1 MAGNQKNFQYFTYLT
16 DQSVAHNIKGESGG
30 AFSAIDGH
38 AAPVLTQPL
47 LTGINKRNRPRYA
60 IAEHT
65 TTFRR
70 ARGIIY
76 TPTAF
81 AAIVLGSTV
90 NVATAGNTGTTAFT
104 VIDLQ
109 PEKLRRATASSRN
122 LADI

>member
-1 MAGNQKNFQYFTYLT
+1 MAGNQKNFAFFTYLT
-16 DQSVAHNIKGESGG
+16 DQSVAMNVKGEVNG
-30 AFSAIDGH
+30 AFSAVDGH
-38 AAPVLTQPL
+38 AAPVLTQPT

-60 IAEHT
+60 IAEHGA
-65 TTFRR
+65 TFRR

-81 AAIVLGSTV
+81 AAMVLGSTV
-90 NVATAGNTGTTAFT
+90 NVAVAGVTGSTAFT

-109 PEKLRRATASSRN
+109 PEKLRRATATSRN